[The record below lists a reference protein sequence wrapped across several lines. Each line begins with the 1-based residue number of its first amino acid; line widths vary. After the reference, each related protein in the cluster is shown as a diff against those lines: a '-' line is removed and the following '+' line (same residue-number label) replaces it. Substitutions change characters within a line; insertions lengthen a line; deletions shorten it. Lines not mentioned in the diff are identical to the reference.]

1 MNGRSLQIRIAG
13 DSIAAQKALRELGIE
28 AQRAG
33 HKVTDS
39 FGKSGEAMTRMQ
51 RRAQEM
57 GDVATGSFTKVAG
70 SLGKLVGAA
79 GIGGLAL
86 AIGKAGLGFQDFQQK
101 SQLAFATMLGSADK
115 AKTFLADIL
124 AFAKETP
131 FKFKDL
137 TSSAQNLVSFGV
149 DAERVIPILRTLT
162 DTAIGA
168 GKGIQEIDGMASVIG
183 QISAKGRLQTEEI
196 LQLAERGV
204 PAMAVLANKA
214 GKTVMEFQKD
224 VSAGLIDSNQAIDWL
239 VDGLAKGT
247 QGINGFT
254 PAYEGLSKAL
264 KESGGITATMDAA
277 TSAFTQASSEL
288 MKSLVPSLLSLVDA
302 GTDVLGVVKWLAE
315 RLNALPKPVRDAA
328 LALGALAV
336 ANKALN
342 FELGPRSQAMFTGFV
357 RGLDTSRVAMHSA
370 GRQASTFRLGLDAVK
385 SSARGARTVLSGAF
399 GGPFGIAIAGLTLGL
414 STFASVQAKAKAR
427 TQELKD
433 SLDQT
438 TAALT
443 EQSRALMYD
452 EIFESDRYERI
463 DALAEKLG
471 ITMTDVVSLGLN
483 DATDA
488 TAALGA
494 QMEFLRGELAKKPGA
509 GVAPFIE
516 RTGMSADDARVKLR
530 YYNDLMQEMSGF
542 SANTSKAQE
551 ELRDKIGAVSGPIND
566 LGNAYTSATRKA
578 LNFTST
584 TDPVVKAIQEQANAA
599 ANAFS
604 SATGVGTFKLN
615 LSTKDDV
622 TKAQEAVAE
631 ATKNLRRE
639 EQQLAETRS
648 RKDVKGS
655 SLAAAEDAVTDARK
669 RAAQAAKNL
678 ADVEARRDPVAQYR
692 KQLKE
697 QQKAAETFRAD
708 MIKLAEQGLNG
719 TTFQELLLKGPEGS
733 ADARK
738 ALLGDKSLIGET
750 NAFQETMAGYTK
762 DIEWMAKAN
771 AARLHFGGEMTAVE
785 FNLGLKAGLLEGS
798 VDTLQALADKLGS
811 NPAAI
816 REVGKLVGAEF
827 MKGFS
832 DYSFSFDAKMPRAL
846 PGMPVQGFA
855 TGGIYPGYTPGRDIG
870 FIGVSGG
877 EAIMRPEF
885 TRAMGADWIH
895 RMNAL
900 ARTAGVGGVQKEMQ
914 RFLGGFANGGI
925 PAPRFSHAQ
934 PQVIRVTESQTVG
947 YPVTVENMTV
957 NPIDVQDF
965 ERQLR
970 RRSSARRWTGGYP

>member
-13 DSIAAQKALRELGIE
+13 DSIAAQRALRELGIE

-33 HKVTDS
+33 FKVTES

-57 GDVATGSFTKVAG
+57 GDVATGSFTKVTG
-70 SLGKLVGAA
+70 SIGKLVGAA

-115 AKTFLADIL
+115 AKTFLADVY
-124 AFAKETP
+124 AFAKDTP
-131 FKFKDL
+131 FSFKDL
-137 TSSAQNLVSFGV
+137 TSSAQNLISFGV
-149 DAERVIPILRTLT
+149 DAERVIPIMRTLT

-168 GKGIQEIDGMASVIG
+168 GKGIQEIDGMATVLG

-214 GKTVMEFQKD
+214 GKTVMDFQKD

-239 VDGLAKGT
+239 IDGLAKGT
-247 QGINGFT
+247 DGINGFT

-277 TSAFTQASSEL
+277 RSAFTQASSEL
-288 MKSLVPSLLSLVDA
+288 MKSLVPSLLSLVNA
-302 GTDVLGVVKWLAE
+302 GTDVLKVVKWLAE
-315 RLNALPKPVRDAA
+315 RFNALPKPLRDAA

-336 ANKALN
+336 ANRTLN
-342 FELGPRSQAMFTGFV
+342 LDLGVRSQAAFTGFV
-357 RGLDTSRVAMHSA
+357 RSLDRSHTAMHSA
-370 GRQASTFRLGLDAVK
+370 GRQASTMRAGLDTLRTGAVSTGK
-385 SSARGARTVLSGAF
+385 ALFSAF
-399 GGPFGIAIAGLTLGL
+399 GGPVGIAITGVTLAL
-414 STFASVQAKAKAR
+414 SSYSASAAEAKAR
-427 TQELKD
+427 TEELKATLD
-433 SLDQT
+433 ETGNTTDQT
-438 TAALT
+438 LSLIAEKMAEIRDNSFFDGLWAHLGGDDLGKNGTSLVDDIRQVGMELDIVAQAAAGNLPALEAVNAAL
-443 EQSRALMYD
+443 SSDMLAADPGNAAAYLR
-452 EIFESDRYERI
+452 IRGFIESNTGELEKAIKVAKDKAAVDNAGKEAI
-463 DALAEKLG
+463 DA
-471 ITMTDVVSLGLN
+471 V
-483 DATDA
+483 
-488 TAALGA
+488 
-494 QMEFLRGELAKKPGA
+494 
-509 GVAPFIE
+509 
-516 RTGMSADDARVKLR
+516 
-530 YYNDLMQEMSGF
+530 
-542 SANTSKAQE
+542 
-551 ELRDKIGAVSGPIND
+551 
-566 LGNAYTSATRKA
+566 GNAYGNATRKA
-578 LNFTST
+578 LDFTST

-604 SATGVGTFKLN
+604 GATGVGTFKLN

-622 TKAQEAVAE
+622 TKAREAVAE
-631 ATKNLRRE
+631 ATKNVRRE
-639 EQQLAETRS
+639 EQQLAETRG

-655 SLAAAEDAVTDARK
+655 SIAAAEDAVTEARK
-669 RAAQAAKNL
+669 RAKEAAKNL
-678 ADVEARRDPVAQYR
+678 TDVEARRDPVAQYR

-697 QQKAAETFRAD
+697 QQKTAETFRAD

-719 TTFQELLLKGPEGS
+719 TTFQDLLLKGPEGS

-750 NAFQETMAGYTK
+750 NAFQKTMDGYTK
-762 DIEWMAKAN
+762 DIEGMAKAN
-771 AARLHFGGEMTAVE
+771 AARLHFGGQLTAEE

-798 VDTLQALADKLGS
+798 VDSLKELADKLGS
-811 NPAAI
+811 DPSSV
-816 REVGKLVGAEF
+816 RDVGKTMGLEF
-827 MKGFS
+827 WKGFQ
-832 DYSFSFDAKMPRAL
+832 DAGVPWAPAPQK
-846 PGMPVQGFA
+846 PGFPMIPGYA

-900 ARTAGVGGVQKEMQ
+900 ARTTGVGGVQKEMQ
-914 RFLGGFANGGI
+914 GFLGGFANGGI

-934 PQVIRVTESQTVG
+934 PQVIRLTESQTVG
-947 YPVTVENMTV
+947 YPMTVENV
-957 NPIDVQDF
+957 NIHTSDTADLQ
-965 ERQLR
+965 RQLR
-970 RRSSARRWTGGYP
+970 AMRARRFTGGRP

>member
-1 MNGRSLQIRIAG
+1 
-13 DSIAAQKALRELGIE
+13 
-28 AQRAG
+28 
-33 HKVTDS
+33 
-39 FGKSGEAMTRMQ
+39 
-51 RRAQEM
+51 M
-57 GDVATGSFTKVAG
+57 GDVATGSFTKVTG
-70 SLGKLVGAA
+70 SIGKLVGAA

-115 AKTFLADIL
+115 AKTFLADVY

-131 FKFKDL
+131 FSFKDL
-137 TSSAQNLVSFGV
+137 TSSAQNLISFGV
-149 DAERVIPILRTLT
+149 DAERVIPIMRTLT

-168 GKGIQEIDGMASVIG
+168 GKGIQEIDGMATVLG

-214 GKTVMEFQKD
+214 GKTVMDFQKD

-239 VDGLAKGT
+239 IDGLAKGT
-247 QGINGFT
+247 DGINGFT

-277 TSAFTQASSEL
+277 RSAFTQASSEL
-288 MKSLVPSLLSLVDA
+288 MKSLVPSLLSLVNA
-302 GTDVLGVVKWLAE
+302 GTDVLKVVKWLADQF
-315 RLNALPKPVRDAA
+315 NGLPKPLRDAA
-328 LALGALAV
+328 LALAALAV

-342 FELGPRSQAMFTGFV
+342 LELGPRSQAVFTGFV

-370 GRQASTFRLGLDAVK
+370 GRQASTMRLGLDAMK
-385 SSARGARTVLSGAF
+385 SSAKGVKTALMGAF
-399 GGPFGIAIAGLTLGL
+399 GGPVGIAVMGVTMALSAYSSKQAAAAEEARSHKDAIGALADELDRTGRLLDEEASRKSAVAAIEEVQLKNGTNLLEFYRDMGGAVEDLASARIGDAEAAERVRKVLEGMPDATKGLTKDKSALQMLFDG
-414 STFASVQAKAKAR
+414 SWKDEDANAEAR
-427 TQELKD
+427 
-433 SLDQT
+433 
-438 TAALT
+438 A
-443 EQSRALMYD
+443 
-452 EIFESDRYERI
+452 
-463 DALAEKLG
+463 
-471 ITMTDVVSLGLN
+471 
-483 DATDA
+483 
-488 TAALGA
+488 
-494 QMEFLRGELAKKPGA
+494 ELAKILTVYDDAVAAAKLREEA
-509 GVAPFIE
+509 TNGVA
-516 RTGMSADDARVKLR
+516 DAYSRAR
-530 YYNDLMQEMSGF
+530 RE
-542 SANTSKAQE
+542 
-551 ELRDKIGAVSGPIND
+551 
-566 LGNAYTSATRKA
+566 A

-599 ANAFS
+599 ASAFS
-604 SATGVGTFKLN
+604 GATGVGTFKLN

-622 TKAQEAVAE
+622 TKAREAVAE
-631 ATKNLRRE
+631 ATKNVRRE
-639 EQQLAETRS
+639 EQQLAETRG

-655 SLAAAEDAVTDARK
+655 SIAAAEDAVTAARK
-669 RAAQAAKNL
+669 RAEEAAKSL

-697 QQKAAETFRAD
+697 QQKTAETFRAD

-750 NAFQETMAGYTK
+750 NAFQETMDGYTK

-771 AARLHFGGEMTAVE
+771 AARLHFGGQLTAEE

-798 VDTLQALADKLGS
+798 VDSLKELADKLGS
-811 NPAAI
+811 DPATM
-816 REVGKLVGAEF
+816 REVGRVMGLAFTE
-827 MKGFS
+827 GFK
-832 DYSFSFDAKMPRAL
+832 DAGVPWAPAPQKAGFPMI
-846 PGMPVQGFA
+846 PGYA

-900 ARTAGVGGVQKEMQ
+900 ARTTGVGGVQKEMQ

-947 YPVTVENMTV
+947 YPMTVENV
-957 NPIDVQDF
+957 NLQVASPDDF
-965 ERQLR
+965 ARQMRAR
-970 RRSSARRWTGGYP
+970 RRAAWTGGRP